1 MEILDTPCL
10 TANTHGGVR
19 LWSRPSV
26 FFSPQ
31 FCFRVRQFSPN
42 KLLREILLVSNGCV
56 RLVVIVLDSSGHP
69 VTDLRQNDFTVF
81 DDELIRPIKAFVAIT
96 EAKGS
101 PALQTVALP
110 STARSLAANVSRYE
124 ITFDALSA
132 PALKGYHT
140 VAVKVDR
147 PNLRIITS
155 QRYYAAR

>member
-42 KLLREILLVSNGCV
+42 KLLREIL
-56 RLVVIVLDSSGHP
+56 LDSSGHP